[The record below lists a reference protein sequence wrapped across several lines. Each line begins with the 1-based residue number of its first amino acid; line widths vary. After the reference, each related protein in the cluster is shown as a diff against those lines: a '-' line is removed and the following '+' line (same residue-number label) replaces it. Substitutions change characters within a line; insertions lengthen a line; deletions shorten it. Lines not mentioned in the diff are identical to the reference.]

1 MKFDRRRLL
10 SWVPPGVAA
19 LILGEKAQGS
29 LQDGQTSST
38 SEPAAAPTP
47 SASYDVAIVGG
58 GVAGCYVAYR
68 LLYGDIDPSSPLG
81 QLKAANGGKLNVAL
95 FEYSGRV
102 GGRLLS
108 AEIPQQAKPEV
119 GIGDGDTAPR
129 RYAEFGGFRF
139 QEQMHIVRDLAKLL
153 DLEHEPFPVDEP
165 PENFVYLRGQRFRN
179 GQLSP
184 LTVDIPYNLTA
195 SELALLQAGGDF
207 TTYTANQA
215 FAGVLPDAKDYENIP
230 GLSAYAPPNGYAWL
244 RTKYHEAFQA
254 GQKDPSN
261 PKPWEAVKAL
271 REEYEHARQ
280 VAEVSGR
287 NVNDWSWWALMTRF
301 LSSEAIAYMEDSGGY
316 NSLWSPGSTPANLRE
331 DFYFAT
337 PSQIYPEVY
346 GSGKAVTPEEAC
358 NLTAWKHVTTGYSDI
373 PNQLYTRFITANP
386 PASWN
391 QQNGGTA
398 GQGFLQHQLVDF
410 HKSSSGGYDLRFFQR
425 ESSTLSAAEAAKQC
439 AADSQ
444 SCVTVNAKYTIL
456 AMPKRALEMVGQEN
470 FFFTDPTVNQLLDT
484 VLNDPAIRIF
494 MAYERPWWTEA
505 KPDPDYAAPTCGRST
520 TDLNVRQ
527 FYYWH
532 TASPDA
538 KNQESFTLASYSNA
552 EAERYWHSLQEGP
565 GPYDDF
571 KGTAAPVGTRY
582 DRARGRG
589 PRAGSDN
596 LAMLAHEQLVQVVG
610 PTTEPPPKPYYAHLQ
625 NWTKDP
631 WGAGWHAWT
640 AGNDDTELVPRILQP
655 LPDEQVYICGEC
667 YSNVQ
672 GWVQGALN
680 TSEVMLQKRLGLG
693 YPTWLSVGGTWL
705 GPGSE
710 GIPTVPS
717 SGSDSGEAR
726 RRHRERSRTEA
737 EIKRRRRRRDAG
749 GSPE

>member
-1 MKFDRRRLL
+1 MKFDRRQLM
-10 SWVPPGVAA
+10 SWIPPGLAA
-19 LILGEKAQGS
+19 LLLGERAHGS
-29 LQDGQTSST
+29 EAHGSETSGARATGPST
-38 SEPAAAPTP
+38 RPAGTPARPAP

-81 QLKAANGGKLNVAL
+81 QLKAANGGSLNVAL

-108 AEIPQQAKPEV
+108 AELPQQANPSQF
-119 GIGDGDTAPR
+119 IGEDDPTSPR
-129 RYAEFGGFRF
+129 SYAEFGGFRF

-153 DLEHEPFPVDEP
+153 SLEHEPFPVDEP
-165 PENFVYLRGQRFRN
+165 PDNFIYLRQQRFRR

-184 LTVDIPYNLTA
+184 LSVKIPYNLRP
-195 SELALLQAGGDF
+195 SELELLQAGGAFD
-207 TTYTANQA
+207 TYAANQA
-215 FAGVLPDAKDYENIP
+215 FAGVLPDTPDYESIP
-230 GLSAYAPPNGYAWL
+230 GLSAYPPPNGYIYL
-244 RTKYHEAFQA
+244 RYLYHKAFQA

-261 PKPWEAVKAL
+261 PQPWEEVKRR

-280 VAEVSGR
+280 VAEVDGR
-287 NVNDWSWWALMTRF
+287 RLDDWSWWSLLTRF
-301 LSSEAIAYMEDSGGY
+301 LSSEAIAYYEDSGGY
-316 NSLWSPGSTPANLRE
+316 NSLWSPGSVPAELRE
-331 DFYFAT
+331 DFYFAD
-337 PSQIYPEVY
+337 PSDIYPEIY
-346 GSGKAVTPEEAC
+346 DSEKGPTPEQAC
-358 NLTAWKHVTTGYSDI
+358 TLTAWKHVKTGYSDI
-373 PNQLYTRFITANP
+373 PNQLYTRFTTTNP

-391 QQNGGTA
+391 QQNGGVA

-410 HKSSSGGYDLRFFQR
+410 HKTGSGGYDLRFFQR
-425 ESSTLSAAEAAKQC
+425 ESSTFSAAEAARQC

-444 SCVTVNAKYTIL
+444 ACVTVNTKNLIL
-456 AMPKRALEMVGQEN
+456 AMPKRALEMVGQGN
-470 FFFTDPTVNQLLDT
+470 FFFTEPTVQQLLDT
-484 VLNDPAIRIF
+484 ILNDPAIRIF

-505 KPDPDYAAPTCGRST
+505 VPDPTYAPPTCGRST

-532 TASPDA
+532 TASKDA
-538 KNQESFTLASYSNA
+538 ENQESFVLASYSNA
-552 EAERYWHSLQEGP
+552 EAEQYWRGLQDGP
-565 GPYDDF
+565 GPYDTF
-571 KGTAAPVGTRY
+571 KGAAPPDGARY
-582 DRARGRG
+582 DHPQGRG
-589 PRAGSDN
+589 ARAGSDDM
-596 LAMLAHEQLVQVVG
+596 ARLAHEQLVEVVG
-610 PTTEPPPKPYYAHLQ
+610 PTTKPPPKPYYCHFQ

-640 AGNDDTELVPRILQP
+640 AGNNDVELVPRILQP

-680 TSEVMLQKRLGLG
+680 TSEVLLQKRLGLA
-693 YPTWLSVGGTWL
+693 YPSWLSVGGTWL

-717 SGSDSGEAR
+717 GSSSVEAKGQKGP
-726 RRHRERSRTEA
+726 
-737 EIKRRRRRRDAG
+737 KRG
-749 GSPE
+749 PKKS